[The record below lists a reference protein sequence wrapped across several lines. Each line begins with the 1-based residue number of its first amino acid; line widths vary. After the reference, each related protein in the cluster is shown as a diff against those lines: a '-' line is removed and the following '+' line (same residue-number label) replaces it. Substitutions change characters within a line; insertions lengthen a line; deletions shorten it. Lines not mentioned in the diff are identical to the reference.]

1 MLRNKIMNRFH
12 WCGKLSEM
20 ESEEIKQSGVRL
32 YDGDK
37 KTPFDDGDLILT
49 THRVIWRDSQQES
62 KSMGLK
68 LQYVV
73 FVEEVNATWTKSAK
87 IIAHLSIPEEE
98 TVQGPVKYS
107 PYNYVK
113 FSFKSG
119 GQQEF
124 FRALTDVLEKK
135 PWEDIVASLPKGKKY
150 RAGIVGIERQ
160 LQARHEATDKNI
172 SVAFEDLT
180 CLMEMAKEMVSL
192 SKGIAQ
198 KLKEKQ
204 GVITED
210 ETIQFKSYLL
220 SLGIDDPVTRDAY
233 GSGSEYHME
242 LAKQLADI
250 LQQPLKDAGGTL
262 SLTDVYCR
270 VNRARGMEL
279 ISPEDLINSCK
290 MFKSLGLPVTLRTF
304 DSGVTVIQLE
314 SHDQS
319 SDLSETHIHLV
330 EKGSLTA
337 DELSVIV
344 GTTVILAKERLLD
357 LERQGIACC
366 DDSVEGLRFYNNLFL
381 ENC

>member
-1 MLRNKIMNRFH
+1 MNRFQ
-12 WCGKLSEM
+12 WCDKLSEV
-20 ESEEIKQSGVRL
+20 ENEVHKQLGVRL
-32 YDGDK
+32 YDGDR
-37 KTPFDDGDLILT
+37 KTPFDDGELILT
-49 THRVIWRDSQQES
+49 THRLIWKDSQQES
-62 KSMGLK
+62 KDISLK

-73 FVEEVNATWTKSAK
+73 FVEEVSASWTKSAK
-87 IIAHLSIPEEE
+87 IVGHLTAIPEEE
-98 TVQGPVKYS
+98 ILPGPVKYS
-107 PYNYVK
+107 PYNFVK
-113 FSFKSG
+113 FSFRSG

-124 FRALTDVLEKK
+124 FRALSDVLEKK
-135 PWEDIVASLPKGKKY
+135 PWADVTASFPKGKKY

-192 SKGIAQ
+192 SKGISQ

-204 GVITED
+204 GAITED

-220 SLGIDDPVTRDAY
+220 SLGIDDPVTRDVY
-233 GSGSEYHME
+233 GSGSAYHTE
-242 LAKQLADI
+242 LAKQLADV

-279 ISPEDLINSCK
+279 ISPEDLLNSCK
-290 MFKSLGLPVTLRTF
+290 MFKSLGLPVILRTF
-304 DSGVTVIQLE
+304 DSGVKVIQLE

-319 SDLSETHIHLV
+319 SDLSETQIHLV

-357 LERQGIACC
+357 LEKQGIACR

-381 ENC
+381 ESC